1 MRPGHHQVSEQFANP
16 DFDALYDSSYVCV
29 SGTTTVAEGE
39 GTFVEGGVE
48 SVVGQPV
55 TCTFTNRKD
64 LTGKIAKSAFPP
76 VVPEPEAQVRFR
88 VTVVNT
94 SRGPATIR
102 ALRDDVYGN
111 LDANSPADE
120 HSWIS
125 SALLRRPDAR
135 RLRRDA
141 RRDDTYRC
149 AFTGRV
155 VGSPQKPHTDTATV
169 TLEDA
174 TGDTTDRSDD
184 ATVGFLDVP
193 PSIEVAKIADPTYV
207 QDSGPVDYTVVVTN
221 TSKVDHVQVDR
232 LEDSVYGDLIA
243 GPNKATC
250 EYSGEPV
257 SLPFTLPVGQSMRC
271 TFRVTVTDTVTDT
284 VTGSGTDGEGNRVTD
299 ADDAIVTVGKTP
311 PPQPQPPEP
320 PVEPRAT
327 RRSTLRWRRRSPPTA
342 FVGLGL
348 SAWTTDIR
356 VTNNG
361 ADPAPGTTLD
371 DAAPTNMR
379 FLRITEPPS
388 QGTCTLRDRGRNLHC
403 DLGTVGGRQP
413 SACGSWSA

>member
-1 MRPGHHQVSEQFANP
+1 M
-16 DFDALYDSSYVCV
+16 
-29 SGTTTVAEGE
+29 
-39 GTFVEGGVE
+39 
-48 SVVGQPV
+48 

-64 LTGKIAKSAFPP
+64 LTGRIAKSVFPP

-102 ALRDDVYGN
+102 SLRDDVYGN
-111 LDANSPADE
+111 LDANSPAGE

-125 SALLRRPDAR
+125 SACFVGQTLDGFDGTPGGP
-135 RLRRDA
+135 
-141 RRDDTYRC
+141 DTYRC

-155 VGSPQKPHTDTATV
+155 VGTPQKPHTDTATV

-174 TGDTTDRSDD
+174 TGDTTTSSDD

-193 PSIEVAKIADPTYV
+193 PSIEVVKSVDPTYV

-221 TSKVDHVQVDR
+221 TSKVDDVEVDR

-257 SLPFTLPVGQSMRC
+257 ALPFTLPVGQSMRC

-299 ADDAIVTVGKTP
+299 ADDAVVTVGKTP

-320 PVEPRAT
+320 PVDPAGDPEVDLQLAKTQPA
-327 RRSTLRWRRRSPPTA
+327 TA

-361 ADPAPGTTLD
+361 SDPAPGTTLD

-403 DLGTVGGRQP
+403 DLGTVGGRQTVGVRVLVGVTGRVGDRSPTPPPRPARQPGRSSARP
-413 SACGSWSA
+413 SPGPPRG